1 MEESKNNSTFKKV
14 ILIIATIILIAI
26 IAILCAGYVKKA
38 TTKVQ
43 NPIVTMEVE
52 NYGTIKIELYPD
64 KAPNTVKNF
73 VKLANNGFYNG
84 LKFHRVIKDFMIQ
97 GGDSNGDGSG
107 NAKLKDL
114 YGNDNE
120 DAYSIKG
127 EFNANG
133 FSKNDLNLTQGT
145 IAMARADYTAYS
157 PALAKQSY
165 NSAGTQFFIMTT
177 DEHTSLSGYYAGFGK
192 VIEGMDV
199 VKKIAEVEVK
209 TSDDS
214 ETSGNTEKSMPT
226 KDVKISSVTVDTFG
240 VDYGMPETMTPFD
253 YMKWLY
259 SQYGLSN

>member
-1 MEESKNNSTFKKV
+1 
-14 ILIIATIILIAI
+14 
-26 IAILCAGYVKKA
+26 
-38 TTKVQ
+38 
-43 NPIVTMEVE
+43 
-52 NYGTIKIELYPD
+52 
-64 KAPNTVKNF
+64 
-73 VKLANNGFYNG
+73 
-84 LKFHRVIKDFMIQ
+84 
-97 GGDSNGDGSG
+97 
-107 NAKLKDL
+107 
-114 YGNDNE
+114 
-120 DAYSIKG
+120 
-127 EFNANG
+127 
-133 FSKNDLNLTQGT
+133 
-145 IAMARADYTAYS
+145 MARADYTAYS

>member
-1 MEESKNNSTFKKV
+1 MEESKNNSTLKKV
-14 ILIIATIILIAI
+14 IVIIATIILIAI

-192 VIEGMDV
+192 VIEGMNKK
-199 VKKIAEVEVK
+199 KKIAEVEVK

>member
-1 MEESKNNSTFKKV
+1 MEESKNNSTLKKV
-14 ILIIATIILIAI
+14 IVIIATIVLIAI

-226 KDVKISSVTVDTFG
+226 IDVKISSVTVDTFG

>member
-1 MEESKNNSTFKKV
+1 MKKEKKSISKIIIS
-14 ILIIATIILIAI
+14 IIALVFVLAVLIV
-26 IAILCAGYVKKA
+26 LCVGYAKKA
-38 TTKVQ
+38 TTKIQ
-43 NPIVTMEVE
+43 NPIATMEVE
-52 NYGTIKIELYPD
+52 GYGTIKIELYPD

-157 PALAKQSY
+157 PSLAKQSY

-177 DEHTSLSGYYAGFGK
+177 DDHTSLSGYYAGFGK

-209 TSDDS
+209 TNDDS
-214 ETSGNTEKSMPT
+214 ETSGNTEKSIPT